1 MFRIFTFKI
10 LLILILSYNLCANE
24 IIISY
29 AQSSANYGKPPIAK
43 QQKDI
48 DKIKK
53 IAKEKH
59 IKVTFKAVPWKR
71 SLLMLEKG
79 LLDGA
84 MNASYKV
91 SRAKFSVYPT
101 KGGSIDGSKRLNDG
115 NTYYIYR
122 YIDSSL
128 RWDGKKF
135 LHGGKVGVREKY
147 AVIDDLKKHSNIKI
161 EEFVKNFELVRKLSS
176 NVIDAYAGSAAETN
190 VLIKKYKKFS
200 KSIVKEPLPIRKK
213 EYFLI
218 FSKKTYAKKSKEMET
233 IWLGL
238 KKYNERNNK

>member
-1 MFRIFTFKI
+1 MKYFLKII
-10 LLILILSYNLCANE
+10 LLIISYNLCANE
-24 IIISY
+24 IVISY
-29 AQSSANYGKPPIAK
+29 AQSSSNYGKPPIKK
-43 QQKDI
+43 QQIDI

-53 IAKEKH
+53 IAKEKN
-59 IKVTFKAVPWKR
+59 INVKFKAVPWKR

-91 SRAKFSVYPT
+91 AREKFAVYPISNG
-101 KGGSIDGSKRLNDG
+101 KVDRSKRLNDG

-122 YIDSSL
+122 HIDSSL

-135 LHGGKVGVREKY
+135 INGGKVGVREKY
-147 AVIDDLKKHSNIKI
+147 AVIDDLKKHPNIEI
-161 EEFVKNFELVRKLSS
+161 EECVKNFELVRKLSS
-176 NVIDAYAGSAAETN
+176 KVIEAYAGSAIETN
-190 VLIKKYKKFS
+190 VLIKKYDKFS

-213 EYFLI
+213 DYFLI
-218 FSKKTYAKKSKEMET
+218 FSKKAYSKNSKQMEA

-238 KKYNERNNK
+238 KEYNERHNK